1 MSNQNIKQMTEDL
14 TPEWK
19 KRLQQ
24 INLDDVFS
32 PTYVYAL
39 VSGIKGIFFA
49 WEFTKGD
56 SGHFWSIV
64 VQLIMIEQSLIL
76 AILRAK
82 KSEDLAQKRS
92 YMLVWTLMALF
103 VGFGWFYQVQYLVQ
117 QTTGIH
123 IPEQFIQFYLSTLS
137 VFAAILGYILLEGI
151 KIFGN
156 SGQRERW
163 KRDMFAHRAATVRAE
178 TEWQRANA
186 AFRITRAEMFAGRI
200 AGFWLLFWI
209 FGKMF
214 GAEQRRAL
222 KKGVQKSYR
231 VAFGQLHETQAP
243 AIFSTEMAPSPSGD
257 SIGKLSEATE
267 PELSLP
273 KPVHQC
279 LNPACSNEVPQS
291 DKLTC
296 KGDGHRKCETVIQ
309 RAIKQVVLGKAS
321 GQDWDLYEQACQ
333 RNEGR
338 VRTLSERFSTKTLT
352 KQTKRRLT

>member
-1 MSNQNIKQMTEDL
+1 MTEDY

-24 INLDDVFS
+24 ISLDDVFS

-49 WEFTKGD
+49 WEFTEGN

-64 VQLIMIEQSLIL
+64 VQLVMIEQSLIL

-117 QTTGIH
+117 QTTGIQ

-231 VAFGQLHETQAP
+231 VAFGQLHETQPP
-243 AIFSTEMAPSPSGD
+243 ALFPVETLPTPSGD
-257 SIGKLSEATE
+257 SMGTMSETTE
-267 PELSLP
+267 PALSLP
-273 KPVHQC
+273 KQVNKC
-279 LNPACSNEVPQS
+279 LNPTCSNEVPLP

-296 KGDGHRKCETVIQ
+296 KGDDHRKCEAFVQ
-309 RAIKQVVLGKAS
+309 RAIKKVVLGKAS
-321 GQDWDLYEQACQ
+321 GQDWDLYEQACE
-333 RNEGR
+333 RNEAR
-338 VRTLSERFSTKTLT
+338 VRTLSDRFTTKVHAE
-352 KQTKRRLT
+352 QTKRRLI